1 MLHVVRSEWTKLM
14 RPGMLLGGAGAL
26 VGLGV
31 LGTLIVFSLAEHGEA
46 GQGPAQPGD
55 MLERS
60 DGFAR
65 SFAFSSQV
73 LGATSLVLFARIVT
87 ADHQQGTLKTLLA
100 REPSRTRLLAGK
112 TVAMALFVGASLLVA
127 VAAMLAVATT
137 AGPANDLD
145 LSAWWSANGGVS
157 LAWGVLRL
165 LASCLVWGL
174 FGLELGALVKN
185 GAAANGIGIGGIA
198 VGGHLLEM
206 FWDDA
211 GKWLP
216 DLVLAAFSMGGNE
229 ALSLA
234 AAGAVVAGYALVLGA
249 ASWFFYT
256 RGDVTT

>member
-26 VGLGV
+26 IVLGV
-31 LGTLIVFSLAEHGEA
+31 LGTFVVFSMAEHAEA
-46 GQGPAQPGD
+46 GQGPAQPAD
-55 MLERS
+55 VLEES

-73 LGATSLVLFARIVT
+73 LGATTLVLFARIVT
-87 ADHQQGTLKTLLA
+87 ADYQQGTLKVLLS

-112 TVAMALFVGASLLVA
+112 GIAMALFVAAALLVA
-127 VAAMLAVATT
+127 LVAMLAVAVT
-137 AGPANDLD
+137 AGSANDIDLD
-145 LSAWWSANGGVS
+145 AWWTADGIASM
-157 LAWGVLRL
+157 AWGVLRL

-174 FGLELGALVKN
+174 FGLGLGALVKN
-185 GAAANGIGIGGIA
+185 GAAANGLGIGGIA
-198 VGGHLLEM
+198 VGGHLMEM

-216 DLVLAAFSMGGNE
+216 DLVLAAFSMGGSND
-229 ALSLA
+229 LSLGDA
-234 AAGAVVAGYALVLGA
+234 SWVVALYAAVLAA